1 MNWVILALIIGVQNG
16 GAAVQMNNA
25 FSKQF
30 ESQTECNEY
39 VKVRNIILTTS
50 LYDAL
55 KTIDAEMDWTVKG
68 FMCIPKAMYDELP
81 KIIKDNMMAPSK
93 DEQEQEGIKV

>member
-1 MNWVILALIIGVQNG
+1 MNWVIMAFIIGVSNNG
-16 GAAVQMNNA
+16 VSIQMNNA
-25 FSKQF
+25 FSQQL

-55 KTIDAEMDWTVKG
+55 NTIDPRMDWNVKG
-68 FMCIPKAMYDELP
+68 FMCIPKEVYDKLP
-81 KIIKDNMMAPSK
+81 KVIN
-93 DEQEQEGIKV
+93 EGQEQEGIEV

>member
-1 MNWVILALIIGVQNG
+1 MNWVILALIIGVSNNG
-16 GAAVQMNNA
+16 VSVKMNNA
-25 FSKQF
+25 FSKKF

-55 KTIDAEMDWTVKG
+55 NTIDPKMDGNVKG
-68 FMCIPKAMYDELP
+68 FMCIPKEVYDKLP
-81 KIIKDNMMAPSK
+81 KVIK
-93 DEQEQEGIKV
+93 EGQEQEGIEV